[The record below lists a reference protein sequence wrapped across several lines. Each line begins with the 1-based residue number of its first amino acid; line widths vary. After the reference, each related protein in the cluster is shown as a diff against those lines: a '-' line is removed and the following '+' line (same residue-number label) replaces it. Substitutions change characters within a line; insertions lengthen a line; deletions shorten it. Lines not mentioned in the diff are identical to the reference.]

1 MPRRVPPDDAA
12 RRKKRR
18 AADTRRWRDRQ
29 RRKVQLFEIE
39 ADGEAYDWCIA
50 FAGLKESQ
58 ISNKVAVS
66 ASLGRL
72 LRMGIAALLEQNN
85 RRR

>member
-12 RRKKRR
+12 RRRRR
-18 AADTRRWRDRQ
+18 AADTRRWRTR
-29 RRKVQLFEIE
+29 RARKVQLFEIE

-50 FAGLKESQ
+50 LAGLKEHQTSD
-58 ISNKVAVS
+58 KHAVS

-72 LRMGIAALLEQNN
+72 LRMGIVALLEQSG